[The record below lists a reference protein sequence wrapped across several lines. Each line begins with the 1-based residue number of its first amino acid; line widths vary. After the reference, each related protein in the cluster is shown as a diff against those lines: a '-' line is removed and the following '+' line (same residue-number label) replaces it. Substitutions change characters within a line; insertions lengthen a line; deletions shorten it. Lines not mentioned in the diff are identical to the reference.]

1 MKKIIGL
8 CLVMLMAVSVVFAQ
22 DDRRDRDLLQEGED
36 PRTEQIIRALDLNGD
51 QAEAYRNLEN
61 EYREKMRPER
71 NLTEE
76 QRESMKERREQNRE
90 NMENMRN
97 EKNQRMKEILND
109 EQYNKYLEMEKNWES
124 RGDRPKRNK
133 Q

>member
-1 MKKIIGL
+1 MKKIVGL
-8 CLVMLMAVSVVFAQ
+8 CLVMLMTVSVVFAQ
-22 DDRRDRDLLQEGED
+22 DGRRDRDLLQEGKD
-36 PRTEQIIRALDLNGD
+36 PRTEQIIRALDLNED

-76 QRESMKERREQNRE
+76 QRESMKERWEQNRE

-124 RGDRPKRNK
+124 RGDRLERNK